1 MTKLLEIKDQL
12 IRFYSKYETYLYPIV
27 KFAVALAL
35 FTVINTNIGFM
46 EKISRF
52 PVALL
57 LALVCAILPTSA
69 ILWIGAIVVLADMYA
84 LSMEVALTALI
95 LFAILFFVYFL
106 FRSVRHLCFLLPYS
120 SPFIFFIFFRSSA
133 FSML

>member
-57 LALVCAILPTSA
+57 LGACLCHSADQCHIMDWRNCGACGYVCAFHGSSTYRTDFVCDS
-69 ILWIGAIVVLADMYA
+69 VLCIFSFRTERRTDGCAY
-84 LSMEVALTALI
+84 TAV
-95 LFAILFFVYFL
+95 F
-106 FRSVRHLCFLLPYS
+106 
-120 SPFIFFIFFRSSA
+120 
-133 FSML
+133 

>member
-57 LALVCAILPTSA
+57 LVHMGMGVDAIWWAVSGTTIAKGL
-69 ILWIGAIVVLADMYA
+69 I
-84 LSMEVALTALI
+84 LTAWFVLI
-95 LFAILFFVYFL
+95 KRKIL
-106 FRSVRHLCFLLPYS
+106 
-120 SPFIFFIFFRSSA
+120 
-133 FSML
+133 

>member
-57 LALVCAILPTSA
+57 LALVCAILPTGA

-84 LSMEVALTALI
+84 LSMEVALTAD
-95 LFAILFFVYFL
+95 FVCDSVLCIFS
-106 FRSVRHLCFLLPYS
+106 FRTERRTDGCAYTAVF
-120 SPFIFFIFFRSSA
+120 
-133 FSML
+133 